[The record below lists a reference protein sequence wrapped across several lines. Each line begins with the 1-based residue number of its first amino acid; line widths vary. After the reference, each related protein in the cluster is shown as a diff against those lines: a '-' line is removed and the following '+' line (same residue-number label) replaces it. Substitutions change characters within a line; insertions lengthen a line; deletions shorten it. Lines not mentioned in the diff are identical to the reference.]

1 MTEDVEMSMMIEK
14 PNWGKADPRTVA
26 QKINEIID
34 IVNEL
39 DADAEALSVARDAA
53 HEILI
58 PKDAN

>member
-1 MTEDVEMSMMIEK
+1 MIEK

>member
-1 MTEDVEMSMMIEK
+1 MIEK
-14 PNWGKADPRTVA
+14 PNWGKASPQMVA
-26 QKINEIID
+26 KKINEIID

-53 HEILI
+53 REILI